1 MSSGN
6 NSRRNPGPASN
17 AGDDLAEQIGEA
29 TRRQEFEDL
38 DAGLGPIDRA
48 VNRVVEIL
56 GVSVLVVIVATI
68 FCNAV
73 GRYALDAHLLW
84 AEELVLMLMPWLAMT
99 GTFLAVRRGTMI
111 RIDFFYTRLPR
122 AVRGPVA
129 LAGYALCVVMLAFL
143 GVISTRFVSL
153 FGADTSPYLDIAT
166 GWSTVALV
174 VGGFGVAV
182 AFLAVLMREF
192 AAMMGERGRGWK

>member
-1 MSSGN
+1 MSSDKSAGR
-6 NSRRNPGPASN
+6 NSGTPPDG
-17 AGDDLAEQIGEA
+17 GDDLAQQIGEV
-29 TRRQEFEDL
+29 TRQQEFEDF
-38 DAGLGPIDRA
+38 DAGLGPIDRG
-48 VNRVVEIL
+48 VNRLVEIL

-73 GRYALDAHLLW
+73 GRYAFNAHLIW

-111 RIDFFYTRLPR
+111 RIDFFYARLPYALR
-122 AVRGPVA
+122 QPVA

-153 FGADTSPYLDIAT
+153 FGSDPSPYLDIAS

-192 AAMMGERGRGWK
+192 AAMMGKR

>member
-1 MSSGN
+1 MSSGEDP
-6 NSRRNPGPASN
+6 RHGAAPTPD
-17 AGDDLAEQIGEA
+17 GDDHLAEQIGEA
-29 TRRQEFEDL
+29 TRRHEFEDF

-48 VNRVVEIL
+48 VNRLVEVL
-56 GVSVLVVIVATI
+56 GVAVLVTIVITI
-68 FCNAV
+68 FCNAI
-73 GRYALDAHLLW
+73 GRYAFDAHLIW

-111 RIDFFYTRLPR
+111 RIDFFYQRLPHALR
-122 AVRGPVA
+122 RPIA

-153 FGADTSPYLDIAT
+153 FGSDPSPYLDIAT
-166 GWSTVALV
+166 GWSTIALV
-174 VGGFGVAV
+174 IGGFGVAV

-192 AAMMGERGRGWK
+192 SSALGNR

>member
-1 MSSGN
+1 MSSGEDP
-6 NSRRNPGPASN
+6 RHGAAPTPD
-17 AGDDLAEQIGEA
+17 GDDHLAEQIGEA
-29 TRRQEFEDL
+29 TRRHEFEDF

-48 VNRVVEIL
+48 VNRLVEVL
-56 GVSVLVVIVATI
+56 GVAVLVTIVITI
-68 FCNAV
+68 FCNAI
-73 GRYALDAHLLW
+73 GRYAFDAHLIW

-111 RIDFFYTRLPR
+111 RIDFFYQRLPHALR
-122 AVRGPVA
+122 RPIA

-153 FGADTSPYLDIAT
+153 FGSDPSPYLDIAT
-166 GWSTVALV
+166 GWSTIALV
-174 VGGFGVAV
+174 IGGFGVAV

-192 AAMMGERGRGWK
+192 SSALGKR

>member
-1 MSSGN
+1 MF
-6 NSRRNPGPASN
+6 PGAASTVAPGLIGARKKDVQRQRPASRFR
-17 AGDDLAEQIGEA
+17 LV
-29 TRRQEFEDL
+29 
-38 DAGLGPIDRA
+38 LGKRGRPE
-48 VNRVVEIL
+48 VL
-56 GVSVLVVIVATI
+56 GVAVLITIVVTI

-73 GRYALDAHLLW
+73 GRYAFDAHLIW

-111 RIDFFYTRLPR
+111 RIDYFYQRLPHALR
-122 AVRGPVA
+122 RPIA

-153 FGADTSPYLDIAT
+153 FGADASPYLNIAT
-166 GWSTVALV
+166 GWSTIALV
-174 VGGFGVAV
+174 IGGFGVSA

-192 AAMMGERGRGWK
+192 ASTLGKR

>member
-1 MSSGN
+1 MSSD
-6 NSRRNPGPASN
+6 NPRHDSGPASG

-38 DAGLGPIDRA
+38 DAGLGPVDRA

-56 GVSVLVVIVATI
+56 GVSVLVAIVATI

-73 GRYALDAHLLW
+73 GRYAFNAHLIW

-111 RIDFFYTRLPR
+111 RIDFFYSRLPP
-122 AVRGPVA
+122 AVRRPIA

-143 GVISTRFVSL
+143 GVVSSRFVSL
-153 FGADTSPYLDIAT
+153 FGADPSPYLDIAT

-192 AAMMGERGRGWK
+192 AAMMGERGRRW

>member
-1 MSSGN
+1 MSSGEDPRHGAAPTPN
-6 NSRRNPGPASN
+6 
-17 AGDDLAEQIGEA
+17 GDDHLAEQIGEA
-29 TRRQEFEDL
+29 TRRHEFEDF

-48 VNRVVEIL
+48 INRLVEVL
-56 GVSVLVVIVATI
+56 GVAVLVTMVITI

-73 GRYALDAHLLW
+73 GRYAFDAHLIW

-111 RIDFFYTRLPR
+111 RIDFFYQRLPR
-122 AVRGPVA
+122 VLRRPIA

-153 FGADTSPYLDIAT
+153 FGSDPSPYLDIAT
-166 GWSTVALV
+166 GWSTIALV
-174 VGGFGVAV
+174 IGGFGVSV

-192 AAMMGERGRGWK
+192 ASGLGKR

>member
-1 MSSGN
+1 MARGEDPRHGSTPPSDG
-6 NSRRNPGPASN
+6 
-17 AGDDLAEQIGEA
+17 GDDLAEQIGEA
-29 TRRQEFEDL
+29 TRRHEFEDF

-48 VNRVVEIL
+48 VNRLAEIL

-68 FCNAV
+68 FCNAI
-73 GRYALDAHLLW
+73 GRYAFDAHLIW

-111 RIDFFYTRLPR
+111 RIDFFYGRLPY
-122 AVRGPVA
+122 AVRRPVA

-143 GVISTRFVSL
+143 GVISSRFVSL
-153 FGADTSPYLDIAT
+153 FGADSSPYLEIAT
-166 GWSTVALV
+166 GWSTVALA

-192 AAMMGERGRGWK
+192 AAGFRK